1 MVQINLYDSLFMKF
15 ENFLTKTKDFLIK
28 RIAELFALFVIF
40 IGSVIF
46 ISLLSYSPQDPNFI
60 IGGNGEIKNMLG
72 LRGSIVSDFLFQSIG
87 LISYLFSFTLMI
99 TGINIF
105 RLKEFFLF
113 IENIFFATIYSVLGS
128 LFLAHF
134 YFDAF
139 DFSGQNT
146 INISD
151 GIFYRIPISSFN

>member
-87 LISYLFSFTLMI
+87 LICYAIPFTFLFSGVYLFAIKKPIIFI
-99 TGINIF
+99 DNI
-105 RLKEFFLF
+105 LF
-113 IENIFFATIYSVLGS
+113 CL
-128 LFLAHF
+128 L
-134 YFDAF
+134 
-139 DFSGQNT
+139 
-146 INISD
+146 
-151 GIFYRIPISSFN
+151 